1 MRRIRCGRAASIGLL
16 AAVMFASMLA
26 VSGAQTPA
34 PYVKVFVDGQLIS
47 FDVPPMIQSGRVL
60 VPLRGVFERLGAVV
74 AWDPAT
80 QTVLAARA
88 DTEVALQIGNPQA
101 RINGQVAMMDVP
113 AMVVS
118 GRTLVPLRFVS
129 QVLGSQVSWDA
140 ATATVQIVS
149 QGAAAPPALP
159 PSQSYPGAPG
169 APAPAP
175 TNTTV
180 SGTAVRVNANPAQIM
195 VQSGNAVYTYSVA
208 PTTAVI
214 RTNTANGS
222 GGSVAF
228 SSVQPGDYVD
238 VTVGQSGI
246 AQTIRA
252 SYKEV
257 SGRVLA
263 VSSNGVVVLENG
275 DSYHLN
281 ASAQATRAGAA
292 VAASSLHAGDVV
304 TLRVNPQTNEIWQ
317 ATIQ

>member
-140 ATATVQIVS
+140 ATATVQIIS
-149 QGAAAPPALP
+149 QGGVAPPALP
-159 PSQSYPGAPG
+159 PPQSYPGAPG

-208 PTTAVI
+208 PSTAVI

-238 VTVGQSGI
+238 VTVGQNGI

-317 ATIQ
+317 VTIQ